1 MKTNRHK
8 IKKKKK
14 NEAADCIQIMGRLQ
28 DILLSQKPKCSVVYI
43 AEYITSLV
51 WLTII
56 FIYMW
61 VRLNCMKLLS
71 FNLKNNNVI

>member
-1 MKTNRHK
+1 M
-8 IKKKKK
+8 

-43 AEYITSLV
+43 AEYITPLV